1 MDVKIGTFNLNNLFS
16 RFDFQGAIDALHGA
30 PAEDVSFHYEFT
42 DPADVRIRTFH
53 GRLVKAKDEADT
65 RTIAERIREMDVDV
79 LAVQEVENIDILRQ
93 FNREHLDG
101 MYATQVLI
109 EGNDPRFIDVG
120 ILSKLPVGAI
130 SSYQTRVD
138 PSDPAERVFSRDLL
152 EVEIL
157 NASRSRKL
165 FTLFNTH
172 LKSNFV
178 PFNEDQDAGH
188 AAANERRRRQAAAIA
203 GIIAERTRPRS
214 SYVLTGDMNDSPD
227 SPFLAP
233 FVNDSEIALHNA
245 LTNPAETR
253 PPKPEST
260 GPGPQTTAWT
270 HRFKPGGQPP
280 RFELYDQ
287 LWLSPSLRDKQ
298 TGAMIG
304 RRKNHKGDGSDH
316 DPAWITLQL

>member
-1 MDVKIGTFNLNNLFS
+1 MDIRIGTFNLNNLFS
-16 RFDFQGAIDALHGA
+16 RFNFQGAIDALHGA

-42 DPADVRIRTFH
+42 DAADVRVRTFH
-53 GRLVKAKDEADT
+53 GGLVKAKDEADT
-65 RTIAERIREMDVDV
+65 RTIAQRIREMDVDV

-93 FNREHLDG
+93 FNRDHLDG

-120 ILSKLPVGAI
+120 ILSRLPVGAI
-130 SSYQTRVD
+130 SSYQTRM
-138 PSDPAERVFSRDLL
+138 DPADPGERVFSRDLL

-157 NASRSRKL
+157 NAGRSRKL

-178 PFNEDQDAGH
+178 PFNQDQDAGH
-188 AAANERRRRQAAAIA
+188 AAANERRKRQARAIA
-203 GIIAERTRPRS
+203 AIIAERTRPQS
-214 SYVLTGDMNDSPD
+214 SYILTGDMNDGPESE
-227 SPFLAP
+227 FLAP
-233 FVNDSEIALHNA
+233 FAEDTEIDLHNA
-245 LTNPAETR
+245 LTHPAETH
-253 PPKPEST
+253 PPKAEST

-270 HRFKPGGQPP
+270 HRFKPSGEPP

-287 LWLSPSLRDKQ
+287 IWLSPSLADKQ
-298 TGAMIG
+298 LDATIG
-304 RRKNHKGDGSDH
+304 RRRNHKGDGSDH